1 MATRFV
7 QRLFPHP
14 LLSVALVIIWQLLA
28 NEPSINSLV
37 FGAILG
43 VLLPFA
49 TAAYWPNR
57 PQVTR
62 PWMLIPYGLVVAWD
76 IITANIT
83 VALIVLFKPNRNIR
97 SAWVNV
103 PLDIRTPEAI
113 TALAG
118 TITLTPGTVSVD
130 LSDEGH
136 ALLVHALH
144 TDDPEAVAR
153 KIKHRYERRLKEI
166 FE

>member
-1 MATRFV
+1 MATRFI
-7 QRLFPHP
+7 QRLLPHP
-14 LLSVALVIIWQLLA
+14 LLSVALVAVWQLLA
-28 NEPSINSLV
+28 NEPSVNSLV
-37 FGAILG
+37 FGIILG

-62 PWMLIPYGLVVAWD
+62 PWRLIPYGLIVAWD

-83 VALIVLFKPNRNIR
+83 VAMIVLFKPNRDIR
-97 SAWVNV
+97 SGWVNI

-130 LSDEGH
+130 LSDHGH

-144 TDDPEAVAR
+144 AEDPEEVAR

>member
-1 MATRFV
+1 MAARFM

-37 FGAILG
+37 FGVILG

-62 PWMLIPYGLVVAWD
+62 PWRLVPYGLIVAWD
-76 IITANIT
+76 IITANVT

-97 SAWVNV
+97 SAWVNI

-144 TDDPEAVAR
+144 AEDPEKVAR
-153 KIKHRYERRLKEI
+153 KIKSRYERRLKEI

>member
-1 MATRFV
+1 MATRFI

-28 NEPSINSLV
+28 NQPSINSLV
-37 FGAILG
+37 FGIILG

-62 PWMLIPYGLVVAWD
+62 PWKLIPYGLLVAWD
-76 IITANIT
+76 IITANVT
-83 VALIVLFKPNRNIR
+83 VAMIVLFKPNRNIH
-97 SAWVNV
+97 SAWVNI

-144 TDDPEAVAR
+144 ADDPEAVAR

>member
-1 MATRFV
+1 MATRYIR
-7 QRLFPHP
+7 RLFPHP
-14 LLSVALVIIWQLLA
+14 LLSVALVIVWQFLS
-28 NEPSINSLV
+28 NDPSINSLV
-37 FGAILG
+37 FGVILG

-49 TAAYWPNR
+49 TAAYWPDR

-62 PWMLIPYGLVVAWD
+62 PWKLIPYGLIVAWD

-83 VALIVLFKPNRNIR
+83 VALIVLFKRNDDIH
-97 SAWVNV
+97 SKWISI
-103 PLDIRTPEAI
+103 PLDVRTPEAI

-130 LSDEGH
+130 LSNEGH

-144 TDDPEAVAR
+144 ADNPEKVAR
-153 KIKHRYERRLKEI
+153 KIKQRYERRLKEI